1 MIGASTTD
9 NAGTGRFP
17 LDFISHSP
25 EQTRRVGGRLGQH
38 ARAGDV
44 FLLSGPFGA
53 GKTLFTHGLAA
64 GLGIAERV
72 TSPSFTLI
80 NEYAGQDAAGL
91 PFRLYH
97 VDLYRLETPAEIA
110 SVGLEGIF
118 DDAGGIC
125 AVEWPDRLGDYGVL
139 DHLLIVLRPVSET
152 KRRLTFLPRGP
163 RYEALLRMVKAEA
176 FGVER

>member
-53 GKTLFTHGLAA
+53 GKTLFTQGLAA
-64 GLGIAERV
+64 GLGITERV
-72 TSPSFTLI
+72 SSPSFTLI
-80 NEYAGQDAAGL
+80 NEYAGRDAAGL
-91 PFRLYH
+91 SLRLYH

-118 DDAGGIC
+118 DDPGGIC
-125 AVEWPDRLGDYGVL
+125 AIEWPDRLGEYGAL
-139 DHLLIVLRPVSET
+139 DHLLILLGPVSET
-152 KRRLTFLPRGP
+152 KRRLALSPRGP
-163 RYEALLRMVKAEA
+163 RYEELLSMVKAEA